1 MPLYPTPHCFIV
13 EIYHSWLHAP
23 ISASRIAFAYRGSLR
38 SCVSYLM
45 FARFNPLSNCSAG
58 KSSISKVVF
67 SKMAPHETLF
77 LEPSAAPRVYTI
89 ATNPYMQFAVWDW
102 PGDYE
107 WARGPAPG
115 ASGGVNGSLGS
126 YIGSASMPGGSLLAG
141 SLSAGLAHSVG
152 AGSMASRGG
161 HMAPGGAGGSGGGRD
176 AVSLSG
182 MLNVA
187 VFDDPQDELEEG
199 MPGAPPTRLQ
209 AVSELDALNAC
220 AAIVFVIDATALESE
235 PPHAELRRMGA
246 ALMALARR
254 KAAAAAMSRAAGPA
268 ASAASAAAAG
278 AATGIPGSTPSNP
291 YALPSVEVFL
301 HKVDGD
307 SSSAFG
313 AGAGPEARTELLR
326 DVATLVGQELADAGF
341 AVSGLPTAMG
351 IGGGSSGYHSREVSH
366 GGRGHSTHS
375 SSGAMPIAAGG
386 GGAGGSISGPVPLS
400 AAFHVTSIHD
410 HSVFEALS
418 RVVQKVTPGPQ
429 LMPSC
434 ENLLNGLQAA
444 VGADKV
450 FLLDVVTKLYFASD
464 SSPVQESTYEL
475 CGAMI
480 EVVNDVAAIYDPS
493 HAADAAAYG
502 GLGLGLPGGDDGAG
516 MGGDGLDGPGESL
529 AEALGRKTPPN
540 GPSGT
545 FADGG
550 VGAAVS
556 PSSAG
561 AAAGAGGRGGGAA
574 ALPEDAGRCSISLIR
589 LSDGSGL
596 YMREVSPNLAVVAVI
611 KDRSPAEG
619 GHAGGRDGD
628 WDAADDE
635 DSGLGGPRGAAGSE
649 GDALG
654 AGLEYGGDGAGDGGA
669 AGAGR
674 ASAGAGG
681 SARRAGGG
689 AGGGGS
695 SGPAYIPRSG
705 LSFPDRALVDY
716 NIRVFAGALAKIFA
730 LKLGIGAAELAAAG
744 AFLPASMTSKGGVSL
759 AGGGMSMGGG
769 MGMGGMGAG
778 GVGSY
783 MGAGGSMM
791 PPGSFGGLPL
801 SSSLSKSSYQGSSM
815 MTRAAASSTGA
826 AGGAPGSFSPSIM
839 IGGGGAGG
847 GGGSGFREPV
857 GSGGGAEIEFG
868 SPRRGGPS
876 GADLL
881 MASRGR

>member
-1 MPLYPTPHCFIV
+1 
-13 EIYHSWLHAP
+13 
-23 ISASRIAFAYRGSLR
+23 
-38 SCVSYLM
+38 
-45 FARFNPLSNCSAG
+45 
-58 KSSISKVVF
+58 
-67 SKMAPHETLF
+67 MAPHETLF

-115 ASGGVNGSLGS
+115 AGGGVNGSLGS

-351 IGGGSSGYHSREVSH
+351 IGGGGSGYHSRDASHGH

-375 SSGAMPIAAGG
+375 SSGAVPISAAGG
-386 GGAGGSISGPVPLS
+386 HGSIGGPVPLS
-400 AAFHVTSIHD
+400 VAFHVTSIHD

-493 HAADAAAYG
+493 HAAEAAAYA
-502 GLGLGLPGGDDGAG
+502 GLPLPGGGDGGAG
-516 MGGDGLDGPGESL
+516 GGDGLDGPGESL
-529 AEALGRKTPPN
+529 AEALGRKTPPS

-556 PSSAG
+556 PPSAG
-561 AAAGAGGRGGGAA
+561 AAAAAAGR

-619 GHAGGRDGD
+619 GHGSGGGGAHGD
-628 WDAADDE
+628 WEGEGE
-635 DSGLGGPRGAAGSE
+635 DGGLGGPRGAAGSE

-654 AGLEYGGDGAGDGGA
+654 AGLEYGADGAGDGGA

-681 SARRAGGG
+681 SARRGGG
-689 AGGGGS
+689 AAGGAS

-744 AFLPASMTSKGGVSL
+744 AFLPASMTSKGGVSMGG
-759 AGGGMSMGGG
+759 AGMGGGMSL
-769 MGMGGMGAG
+769 GAG
-778 GVGSY
+778 GVGGSY
-783 MGAGGSMM
+783 MGSGSMM

-815 MTRAAASSTGA
+815 MVRAAASSMGGGMGG
-826 AGGAPGSFSPSIM
+826 GGAPGSFSPSMM
-839 IGGGGAGG
+839 IGGGGGG
-847 GGGSGFREPV
+847 GASGSGFREPV